1 LGVNNRI
8 KLLVA
13 RVDVSGAVWN
23 YKLLTH
29 NNNPAHNMKYLVALA
44 QLSIEKLAGE

>member
-1 LGVNNRI
+1 LDINNRI

-13 RVDVSGAVWN
+13 SVNVLGAVWN
-23 YKLLTH
+23 YQLLTH